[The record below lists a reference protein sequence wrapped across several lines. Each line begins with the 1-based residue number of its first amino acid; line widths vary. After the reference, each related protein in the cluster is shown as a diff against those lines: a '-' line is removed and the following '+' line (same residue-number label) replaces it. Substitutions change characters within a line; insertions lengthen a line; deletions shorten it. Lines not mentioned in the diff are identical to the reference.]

1 MVSMREGRL
10 LVWDG
15 AANSR
20 TKKEE
25 KKGAKKEEQRKC
37 SSAQKRRQGKI
48 IWVEHMFAKGKRVDE
63 SLFQLFK
70 IYLPPLHNL
79 IF

>member
-25 KKGAKKEEQRKC
+25 KKGAKKENKESVLVRSK
-37 SSAQKRRQGKI
+37 
-48 IWVEHMFAKGKRVDE
+48 EDKGK
-63 SLFQLFK
+63 
-70 IYLPPLHNL
+70 
-79 IF
+79 